1 MKIGQIVKERYEILE
16 ILGEGGM
23 AFVYKARDMQLER
36 FVAIK
41 TLKPNYVNQETF
53 VDRFKREAKTAANL
67 NHPNI
72 VQIFDWGIED
82 EPYFVMEYI
91 EGNTLTS
98 IIAKN
103 RTISLSDI
111 LFIGAQVSSGLHA
124 AHQKGLVHRDI
135 KPGNIM
141 ITPDGKVKVTDFG
154 IVSLQNEESDITKTG
169 SILGTASYISP
180 EQAQGKPVSIESD
193 LYSLGTVLYELITG
207 KAPFSGDSPI
217 STATK
222 HLTEKPE
229 KPSLFR
235 RDLPKGVESAI
246 LKLLEKA
253 TYDRFKSAEDLRAT
267 LLQQRKALQSEQ
279 TRENLVDLTN
289 PKVKLRFTL
298 PALIISIG
306 VVIGTVWTLT
316 QVFDGLP
323 VDGGAPTLIEIP
335 DLTGSEQAQAL
346 EDLQNLGFKVGIENS
361 ADASVPAGSVI
372 RTQPPSN
379 TVINPDSLVT
389 IIVSVGPEAFPIPY
403 VLDIETERAI
413 YVVEESGFTLGQ
425 LLEVNDENIPRG
437 FVISQNPVAGTK
449 MSPGTKV
456 DLVVSKGPSLIEI
469 SDLSRKSPEDAIQIL
484 ETLGFEYEL
493 IEEYSEDVE
502 IGLVSGTIP
511 EAGEIVTPDELIQVI
526 VSLGIKIEVP
536 EVEGLGYEDAINI
549 LEELGLVVTVS
560 GDTNGVVRKQ
570 IPRKGEFVEP
580 EGVVEL
586 TFGRLRTKK
595 LKIEL
600 INWYKNN
607 KRSFSWRNTKIL
619 GKFY

>member
-235 RDLPKGVESAI
+235 RDLPKGVETAI

-298 PALIISIG
+298 PALVISIG
-306 VVIGTVWTLT
+306 VVFGTIWTLT

-379 TVINPDSLVT
+379 TIINPDSLVT
-389 IIVSVGPEAFPIPY
+389 IIVSVGPEAFPVPY
-403 VLDIETERAI
+403 VLDIETERAV
-413 YVVEESGFTLGQ
+413 YVVEESGFTIGQ

-449 MSPGTKV
+449 MSPGTSV

-511 EAGEIVTPDELIQVI
+511 EAGEVVTPDELIQVI

-536 EVEGLGYEDAINI
+536 EVAGLGYEDAINI
-549 LEELGLVVTVS
+549 LEELGLVATVS

-570 IPRKGEFVEP
+570 IPRKGEFLEP

-586 TFGRLRTKK
+586 TFG
-595 LKIEL
+595 
-600 INWYKNN
+600 
-607 KRSFSWRNTKIL
+607 S
-619 GKFY
+619 

>member
-235 RDLPKGVESAI
+235 RDLPKGVETAI

-306 VVIGTVWTLT
+306 VVFGTIWTLT

-379 TVINPDSLVT
+379 TIINPDSLVT

-449 MSPGTKV
+449 MSPGTTV

-536 EVEGLGYEDAINI
+536 EVEGLSYEDAINI

-570 IPRKGEFVEP
+570 IPRKGEFLEP

-586 TFGRLRTKK
+586 TFG
-595 LKIEL
+595 
-600 INWYKNN
+600 
-607 KRSFSWRNTKIL
+607 S
-619 GKFY
+619 

>member
-82 EPYFVMEYI
+82 EPYFVMEHI

-98 IIAKN
+98 IISKN

-180 EQAQGKPVSIESD
+180 EQAQGNPVSIESD

-267 LLQQRKALQSEQ
+267 LLQQRKSLQSEQ

-298 PALIISIG
+298 PALVISIG
-306 VVIGTVWTLT
+306 VVFGTIWTLT

-323 VDGGAPTLIEIP
+323 VDGGTPTLIEIP

-449 MSPGTKV
+449 MSPGTSV

-570 IPRKGEFVEP
+570 IPRKGEFLEP

-586 TFGRLRTKK
+586 TFG
-595 LKIEL
+595 
-600 INWYKNN
+600 
-607 KRSFSWRNTKIL
+607 
-619 GKFY
+619 G

>member
-1 MKIGQIVKERYEILE
+1 MKIGQIVKERYEILQV
-16 ILGEGGM
+16 LGEGGM
-23 AFVYKARDMQLER
+23 AFVYKARDTQLER

-41 TLKPNYVNQETF
+41 TLKPSYVNQETF
-53 VDRFKREAKTAANL
+53 VDRFKREARTAANL

-72 VQIFDWGIED
+72 VQIFDWGIEE

-91 EGNTLTS
+91 EGDTLTS
-98 IIAKN
+98 IISKN
-103 RTISLSDI
+103 KTISLSDI
-111 LFIGAQVSSGLHA
+111 LFIGAQVSNGLHA

-169 SILGTASYISP
+169 SVLGTASYISP

-207 KAPFSGDSPI
+207 KTPFSGDSPI

-229 KPSLFR
+229 KLSTFR
-235 RDLPKGVESAI
+235 KDLPKGVESAI

-267 LLQQRKALQSEQ
+267 LLQQRKMLQSEQ

-289 PKVKLRFTL
+289 PKIKLRFTL
-298 PALIISIG
+298 PALLLSIG
-306 VVIGTVWTLT
+306 VVVGTIWTLT

-323 VDGGAPTLIEIP
+323 VDGGAPTLVEIP

-346 EDLQNLGFKVGIENS
+346 EDLQSLGFKVGIENA
-361 ADASVPAGSVI
+361 ADSSVPAGSVI

-379 TVINPDSLVT
+379 TIINPDSLVT

-403 VLDIETERAI
+403 VLDIEAERAI
-413 YVVEESGFTLGQ
+413 YVVEESGFILGQ
-425 LLEVNDENIPRG
+425 LLEVNDNNIPRG

-449 MSPGTKV
+449 MSPNSSV

-484 ETLGFEYEL
+484 ETLGFKYE
-493 IEEYSEDVE
+493 IVEEYSEDIE
-502 IGLVSGTIP
+502 IGLVSGTLP
-511 EAGEIVTPDELIQVI
+511 EAGEIVTPDQLIQVV
-526 VSLGIKIEVP
+526 VSLGIRIEMP
-536 EVEGLGYEDAINI
+536 EVDGLSYEDAINI
-549 LEELGLVVTVS
+549 LEELNLVATVV
-560 GDTNGVVRKQ
+560 GDTSGKVRKQ

-580 EGVVEL
+580 GQVVEL
-586 TFGRLRTKK
+586 TFGD
-595 LKIEL
+595 
-600 INWYKNN
+600 
-607 KRSFSWRNTKIL
+607 
-619 GKFY
+619 

>member
-23 AFVYKARDMQLER
+23 AFVYKARDTQLER

-72 VQIFDWGIED
+72 VQIFDWGIEE

-193 LYSLGTVLYELITG
+193 LYSLGTVLYELIAG

-229 KPSLFR
+229 KPSVFR

-323 VDGGAPTLIEIP
+323 VDGGAPALVEIP

-449 MSPGTKV
+449 MSPGTTV

-502 IGLVSGTIP
+502 IGLVSGTLP

-526 VSLGIKIEVP
+526 VSLGIRIEVP
-536 EVEGLGYEDAINI
+536 EVEGLKYEDAIRV
-549 LEELGLVVTVS
+549 LEELGLVATVS
-560 GDTNGVVRKQ
+560 GDTNDVVRKQ
-570 IPRKGEFVEP
+570 IPRKGEFIEP

-586 TFGRLRTKK
+586 TFG
-595 LKIEL
+595 
-600 INWYKNN
+600 N
-607 KRSFSWRNTKIL
+607 
-619 GKFY
+619 

>member
-23 AFVYKARDMQLER
+23 AFVYKARDTQLER

-72 VQIFDWGIED
+72 VQIFDWGIEG

-193 LYSLGTVLYELITG
+193 LYSLGTVLYELIAG

-229 KPSLFR
+229 KPSVFR

-323 VDGGAPTLIEIP
+323 ADGGAPTLIEIP

-361 ADASVPAGSVI
+361 ADSSVPAGSVI

-449 MSPGTKV
+449 MSPGTTV

-502 IGLVSGTIP
+502 IGLVSGTLP

-526 VSLGIKIEVP
+526 VSLGIRIEVP
-536 EVEGLGYEDAINI
+536 EVEGLKYEDAIRV
-549 LEELGLVVTVS
+549 LEELGLVATVS
-560 GDTNGVVRKQ
+560 GDTNDVVRKQ
-570 IPRKGEFVEP
+570 IPRKGEFIEP

-586 TFGRLRTKK
+586 TFG
-595 LKIEL
+595 
-600 INWYKNN
+600 N
-607 KRSFSWRNTKIL
+607 
-619 GKFY
+619 

>member
-1 MKIGQIVKERYEILE
+1 MKIGQIVKERYAILE
-16 ILGEGGM
+16 ILGEVGM
-23 AFVYKARDMQLER
+23 AFVYKARDTQLER
-36 FVAIK
+36 VVAIK

-53 VDRFKREAKTAANL
+53 VERFKREATTAANL

-111 LFIGAQVSSGLHA
+111 LFIGAQVANGLHA

-193 LYSLGTVLYELITG
+193 LYSLGTVLYELIAGKPPFTG
-207 KAPFSGDSPI
+207 DTPI

-229 KPSLFR
+229 KLSSFR
-235 RDLPKGVESAI
+235 RDLPKGVENTI
-246 LKLLEKA
+246 MKMLEKA
-253 TYDRFKSAEDLRAT
+253 TYDRFKSAEDVRAT
-267 LLQQRKALQSEQ
+267 LLQQRKSLQSEQ

-289 PKVKLRFTL
+289 PKIKLRFTL
-298 PALIISIG
+298 PALLISIG
-306 VVIGTVWTLT
+306 VVVGTIWTLT

-323 VDGGAPTLIEIP
+323 VDGGTPTLIEIP

-361 ADASVPAGSVI
+361 ADPSVPAGSVI
-372 RTQPPSN
+372 RTQPQSN
-379 TVINPDSLVT
+379 TVVNPDSLVT

-403 VLDIETERAI
+403 VLDIETERAV

-425 LLEVNDENIPRG
+425 LLEVNDDIIPRG

-449 MSPGTKV
+449 MSPGSTV
-456 DLVVSKGPSLIEI
+456 DLVISSGPSLIEI

-493 IEEYSEDVE
+493 IEEFSEDIE
-502 IGLVSGTIP
+502 IGLVSGTLP
-511 EAGEIVTPDELIQVI
+511 EAGEVVTPDQLIQVI

-536 EVEGLGYEDAINI
+536 EVEGLNYEDAIKI
-549 LEELGLVVTVS
+549 LEELNLVVTVN
-560 GDTNGVVRKQ
+560 GDTSGLVRKQ
-570 IPRKGEFVEP
+570 IPRKGEFLEP

-586 TFGRLRTKK
+586 TFG
-595 LKIEL
+595 
-600 INWYKNN
+600 
-607 KRSFSWRNTKIL
+607 S
-619 GKFY
+619 

>member
-23 AFVYKARDMQLER
+23 AFVYKARDTQLER

-72 VQIFDWGIED
+72 VQIFDWGIEE

-103 RTISLSDI
+103 RSISLSDV

-207 KAPFSGDSPI
+207 KAPFNGDSPI

-222 HLTEKPE
+222 HLTEKPD
-229 KPSLFR
+229 KPSLYR

-246 LKLLEKA
+246 LRLLEKA
-253 TYDRFKSAEDLRAT
+253 SYDRFKSAEDLRAT

-323 VDGGAPTLIEIP
+323 VDGGGPTLIEIP

-361 ADASVPAGSVI
+361 ADSSVPAGSVI
-372 RTQPPSN
+372 RTQPPFN

-425 LLEVNDENIPRG
+425 LLEVNDEKTPRG

-449 MSPGTKV
+449 MSPGTTV

-502 IGLVSGTIP
+502 VGLVSGTLP
-511 EAGEIVTPDELIQVI
+511 EAGEIVTPDKLIQVI
-526 VSLGIKIEVP
+526 VSLGIRIEVP
-536 EVEGLGYEDAINI
+536 EVEGLKYEDAIRV
-549 LEELGLVVTVS
+549 LEELGLVATVS
-560 GDTNGVVRKQ
+560 GDTNDVVRKQ
-570 IPRKGEFVEP
+570 IPREGEFVEP

-586 TFGRLRTKK
+586 TFG
-595 LKIEL
+595 
-600 INWYKNN
+600 N
-607 KRSFSWRNTKIL
+607 
-619 GKFY
+619 

>member
-1 MKIGQIVKERYEILE
+1 MKIGQIVKDRYEILE

-23 AFVYKARDMQLER
+23 AFVYKARDTQLER

-53 VDRFKREAKTAANL
+53 VERFKREAKTAANL

-103 RTISLSDI
+103 KTISLSDI
-111 LFIGAQVSSGLHA
+111 LFIGAQVSNGLHA

-193 LYSLGTVLYELITG
+193 LYSLGTVLYELIAG
-207 KAPFSGDSPI
+207 KPPFSGDTPI

-222 HLTEKPE
+222 HLTERPE
-229 KPSLFR
+229 KLSSFR
-235 RDLPKGVESAI
+235 RDLPKGVESTI
-246 LKLLEKA
+246 MKMLEKA
-253 TYDRFKSAEDLRAT
+253 TYDRFKSAEDVRAT
-267 LLQQRKALQSEQ
+267 LLQQRKSLQSEQ

-289 PKVKLRFTL
+289 PKIKLRFTL
-298 PALIISIG
+298 PALLISIG
-306 VVIGTVWTLT
+306 VVVGTIWTLT

-323 VDGGAPTLIEIP
+323 VDGGTPTLIEIP
-335 DLTGSEQAQAL
+335 DLTGSEQARAL

-361 ADASVPAGSVI
+361 ADPSVPAGSVI
-372 RTQPPSN
+372 RTQPQSN
-379 TVINPDSLVT
+379 SVVNPDSLVT

-403 VLDIETERAI
+403 VLDIESERAI
-413 YVVEESGFTLGQ
+413 YVIEESGFALGQ
-425 LLEVNDENIPRG
+425 LLEVNDDNIPRG

-449 MSPGTKV
+449 MSPESTV

-484 ETLGFEYEL
+484 ETLGFQYEL
-493 IEEYSEDVE
+493 IEEFSEDVE
-502 IGLVSGTIP
+502 IGLVSGTLP
-511 EAGEIVTPDELIQVI
+511 EAGEIVTPDQLIQVI

-536 EVEGLGYEDAINI
+536 EVEGMSYEDAIQT
-549 LEELGLVVTVS
+549 LEELNLVVTVD
-560 GDTNGVVRKQ
+560 GDTNGLVRKQ
-570 IPRKGEFVEP
+570 IPRKGEFLEP

-586 TFGRLRTKK
+586 TFG
-595 LKIEL
+595 
-600 INWYKNN
+600 N
-607 KRSFSWRNTKIL
+607 
-619 GKFY
+619 

>member
-1 MKIGQIVKERYEILE
+1 MKIGQIVKDRYEILE

-23 AFVYKARDMQLER
+23 AFVYKARDTQLER

-53 VDRFKREAKTAANL
+53 VERFKREAKTAANL

-111 LFIGAQVSSGLHA
+111 LFIGAQVSNGLHA

-193 LYSLGTVLYELITG
+193 LYSLGTVLYELIAG
-207 KAPFSGDSPI
+207 KPPFSGDTPI

-222 HLTEKPE
+222 HLTERPE
-229 KPSLFR
+229 KLLSFR
-235 RDLPKGVESAI
+235 RDLPKGVESTI
-246 LKLLEKA
+246 MKMLEKA
-253 TYDRFKSAEDLRAT
+253 TYDRFKSAEDVRAT
-267 LLQQRKALQSEQ
+267 LLQQRKSLQSEQ

-289 PKVKLRFTL
+289 PKIKLRFTL
-298 PALIISIG
+298 PALLISIG
-306 VVIGTVWTLT
+306 VVVGTIWTLT

-323 VDGGAPTLIEIP
+323 VDGGTPTLIEIP
-335 DLTGSEQAQAL
+335 DLTGSEQARAL

-361 ADASVPAGSVI
+361 ADPSVPAGSVI
-372 RTQPPSN
+372 RTQPQSN
-379 TVINPDSLVT
+379 SVVNPDSLVT

-403 VLDIETERAI
+403 VLDIESERAI
-413 YVVEESGFTLGQ
+413 YVIEESGFALGQ
-425 LLEVNDENIPRG
+425 LLEVNDNNIPRG

-449 MSPGTKV
+449 MSPQSTV
-456 DLVVSKGPSLIEI
+456 DLVVSKGPSLIEV
-469 SDLSRKSPEDAIQIL
+469 SDLSRKSPEDAVQIL
-484 ETLGFEYEL
+484 ETLGFQYEL
-493 IEEYSEDVE
+493 IEEFSESVE
-502 IGLVSGTIP
+502 IGLVSGTLP
-511 EAGEIVTPDELIQVI
+511 EAGEIVTPDQLIQVI
-526 VSLGIKIEVP
+526 VSLGIKIEIP
-536 EVEGLGYEDAINI
+536 EVEGLNYEDAIQI
-549 LEELGLVVTVS
+549 LEELNLVVTVN
-560 GDTNGVVRKQ
+560 GDTNGLVRKQ
-570 IPRKGEFVEP
+570 IPRKGEFLEP

-586 TFGRLRTKK
+586 TFG
-595 LKIEL
+595 
-600 INWYKNN
+600 N
-607 KRSFSWRNTKIL
+607 
-619 GKFY
+619 

>member
-1 MKIGQIVKERYEILE
+1 MKIGQIVKDRYEILE

-23 AFVYKARDMQLER
+23 AFVYKARDTQLER
-36 FVAIK
+36 LVAIK

-53 VDRFKREAKTAANL
+53 VERFKREAKTAANL

-82 EPYFVMEYI
+82 EPFFVMEYI

-124 AHQKGLVHRDI
+124 AHEKGLVHRDI

-207 KAPFSGDSPI
+207 KPPFAGDTPI

-222 HLTEKPE
+222 HLTERPE
-229 KPSLFR
+229 KPSSFR

-246 LKLLEKA
+246 MKLLEKA

-267 LLQQRKALQSEQ
+267 LLQQRKSLQSEQ

-289 PKVKLRFTL
+289 PKIKLRFTL
-298 PALIISIG
+298 PALLISIG

-335 DLTGSEQAQAL
+335 DLTGSDQAQAL
-346 EDLQNLGFKVGIENS
+346 EDLQNLGFKVGIENA
-361 ADASVPAGSVI
+361 ADSSVPSGSVI
-372 RTQPPSN
+372 QTQPQSN
-379 TVINPDSLVT
+379 TVVNPDSLVT

-403 VLDIETERAI
+403 VLDIETDRAI
-413 YVVEESGFTLGQ
+413 YVVEESGFALGQ
-425 LLEVNDENIPRG
+425 LLEVNDDNIPRG
-437 FVISQNPVAGTK
+437 FIISQNPVAGTK
-449 MSPGTKV
+449 MSPGSTV
-456 DLVVSKGPSLIEI
+456 DLVVSKGPSLIKI

-502 IGLVSGTIP
+502 IGLVSGTLP
-511 EAGEIVTPDELIQVI
+511 EVGEIVAPDQVIQVI

-536 EVEGLGYEDAINI
+536 EVEGLNYEDAIKV
-549 LEELGLVVTVS
+549 LEELNLVVTVN
-560 GDTNGVVRKQ
+560 GETNGIVRKQ
-570 IPRKGEFVEP
+570 IPRKGEFLEP

-586 TFGRLRTKK
+586 TFG
-595 LKIEL
+595 
-600 INWYKNN
+600 N
-607 KRSFSWRNTKIL
+607 
-619 GKFY
+619 

>member
-235 RDLPKGVESAI
+235 RDLPKGVETAI

-306 VVIGTVWTLT
+306 VVFGTIWTLT

-323 VDGGAPTLIEIP
+323 VDGGAPALIEIP

-449 MSPGTKV
+449 MSPGTTV

-469 SDLSRKSPEDAIQIL
+469 TDLSRKSPEDAIQIL

-560 GDTNGVVRKQ
+560 GDTNGIVRKQ
-570 IPRKGEFVEP
+570 IPRKGEFLEP

-586 TFGRLRTKK
+586 TFG
-595 LKIEL
+595 
-600 INWYKNN
+600 
-607 KRSFSWRNTKIL
+607 S
-619 GKFY
+619 

>member
-217 STATK
+217 STAAK

-235 RDLPKGVESAI
+235 RDLPKGVETAI

-298 PALIISIG
+298 PALVISIG
-306 VVIGTVWTLT
+306 VVFGTIWTLT

-379 TVINPDSLVT
+379 TIINPDSLVT

-403 VLDIETERAI
+403 VLDIESERAI

-449 MSPGTKV
+449 MSPGTSV

-493 IEEYSEDVE
+493 LEEYSEDVE

-536 EVEGLGYEDAINI
+536 EVEGLDYEDAINI

-570 IPRKGEFVEP
+570 IPRKGEFLEP

-586 TFGRLRTKK
+586 TFG
-595 LKIEL
+595 
-600 INWYKNN
+600 
-607 KRSFSWRNTKIL
+607 S
-619 GKFY
+619 

>member
-1 MKIGQIVKERYEILE
+1 MKIGQIVKDRYEILE

-23 AFVYKARDMQLER
+23 AFVYKARDTQLER
-36 FVAIK
+36 LVAIK

-53 VDRFKREAKTAANL
+53 VERFKREAKTAANL

-82 EPYFVMEYI
+82 EPFFVMEYI

-124 AHQKGLVHRDI
+124 AHEKGLVHRDI

-193 LYSLGTVLYELITG
+193 LYSLGTVLYELISG
-207 KAPFSGDSPI
+207 KPPFAGDTPI

-222 HLTEKPE
+222 HLTERPE
-229 KPSLFR
+229 KPSSFR

-246 LKLLEKA
+246 MKLLEKA

-267 LLQQRKALQSEQ
+267 LLQQRKSLQSEQ

-289 PKVKLRFTL
+289 PKIKLRFTL
-298 PALIISIG
+298 PALLMSIG

-335 DLTGSEQAQAL
+335 DLTGSDQAQAL
-346 EDLQNLGFKVGIENS
+346 EDLQNLGFKVGIENA
-361 ADASVPAGSVI
+361 ADSSVPSGSVI
-372 RTQPPSN
+372 QTQPESN
-379 TVINPDSLVT
+379 TIVNPDSLVT

-403 VLDIETERAI
+403 VLDIETDRAI
-413 YVVEESGFTLGQ
+413 YVVEESGFALGQ
-425 LLEVNDENIPRG
+425 LLEVNDDNIPRG
-437 FVISQNPVAGTK
+437 FIISQNPIAGTK
-449 MSPGTKV
+449 MSPGSTV
-456 DLVVSKGPSLIEI
+456 DLVVSKGPSLIKI

-502 IGLVSGTIP
+502 IGLVSGTLP
-511 EAGEIVTPDELIQVI
+511 EVGEIVAPDQVIQVI

-536 EVEGLGYEDAINI
+536 EVEGLNYENAIKV
-549 LEELGLVVTVS
+549 LEELNLVVTVN
-560 GDTNGVVRKQ
+560 GETNGIVRKQ
-570 IPRKGEFVEP
+570 IPRKGEFLEP

-586 TFGRLRTKK
+586 TFG
-595 LKIEL
+595 
-600 INWYKNN
+600 N
-607 KRSFSWRNTKIL
+607 
-619 GKFY
+619 

>member
-1 MKIGQIVKERYEILE
+1 
-16 ILGEGGM
+16 M
-23 AFVYKARDMQLER
+23 AFVYKARDTQLER

-53 VDRFKREAKTAANL
+53 VERFKREAKTAANL

-111 LFIGAQVSSGLHA
+111 LFIGSQVSSGLHA

-154 IVSLQNEESDITKTG
+154 IVSLQNEESDITRTG

-193 LYSLGTVLYELITG
+193 LYSLGTVLYELIAG
-207 KAPFSGDSPI
+207 KPPFSGDTPI

-222 HLTEKPE
+222 HLTERPE
-229 KPSLFR
+229 KLSNFR
-235 RDLPKGVESAI
+235 RDLPKGVESTI
-246 LKLLEKA
+246 MKMLEKA
-253 TYDRFKSAEDLRAT
+253 SYDRFKSAEDVRAT
-267 LLQQRKALQSEQ
+267 LLQQRKSLQSEQ

-289 PKVKLRFTL
+289 PKIKLRFTL
-298 PALIISIG
+298 PALLISIG
-306 VVIGTVWTLT
+306 VVIGTIWTLT

-323 VDGGAPTLIEIP
+323 VDGGTPTLIEIP
-335 DLTGSEQAQAL
+335 DLTGSEQARAL

-361 ADASVPAGSVI
+361 ADPSVPAGSVI
-372 RTQPPSN
+372 RTQPQSN
-379 TVINPDSLVT
+379 SVVNPDSLVT

-403 VLDIETERAI
+403 VLDIESERAV
-413 YVVEESGFTLGQ
+413 YVIEESGFTLGQ
-425 LLEVNDENIPRG
+425 LLEVNDDTIPRG

-449 MSPGTKV
+449 MSPESTV
-456 DLVVSKGPSLIEI
+456 DLVVSKGPSLIEV

-484 ETLGFEYEL
+484 ETLGFQYEL
-493 IEEYSEDVE
+493 IEEFSEDVE
-502 IGLVSGTIP
+502 IGLVSGTLP
-511 EAGEIVTPDELIQVI
+511 EAGEIVTPDQLIQVI
-526 VSLGIKIEVP
+526 VSLGIKIELP
-536 EVEGLGYEDAINI
+536 EVEGLNYEDAIQI
-549 LEELGLVVTVS
+549 LEELNLVVIVN
-560 GDTNGVVRKQ
+560 GDTNGLVRKQ
-570 IPRKGEFVEP
+570 IPRKGEFMEP

-586 TFGRLRTKK
+586 TFG
-595 LKIEL
+595 
-600 INWYKNN
+600 N
-607 KRSFSWRNTKIL
+607 
-619 GKFY
+619 

>member
-1 MKIGQIVKERYEILE
+1 MKIGQIVKERYEILQV
-16 ILGEGGM
+16 LGEGGM
-23 AFVYKARDMQLER
+23 AFVYKARDTQLER

-72 VQIFDWGIED
+72 VQIFDWGIEE

-91 EGNTLTS
+91 EGDTLTS
-98 IIAKN
+98 IISKN
-103 RTISLSDI
+103 KTISLSDI
-111 LFIGAQVSSGLHA
+111 LFIGAQVSNGLHA

-169 SILGTASYISP
+169 SVLGTASYISP

-193 LYSLGTVLYELITG
+193 LYSLGTVLYELIAG
-207 KAPFSGDSPI
+207 KTPFSGDSPI

-229 KPSLFR
+229 KLSMFR
-235 RDLPKGVESAI
+235 KDLPKGVENAI

-267 LLQQRKALQSEQ
+267 LLQQRKMLQSEQ

-289 PKVKLRFTL
+289 PKIKLRFTL
-298 PALIISIG
+298 PALLLSMG
-306 VVIGTVWTLT
+306 VVVGTIWTLT

-323 VDGGAPTLIEIP
+323 VDGGAPTLVEIP

-346 EDLQNLGFKVGIENS
+346 QDLQNLGFKVGIENS
-361 ADASVPAGSVI
+361 ADSSVPAGSVI

-379 TVINPDSLVT
+379 TIIDPDSLVT

-413 YVVEESGFTLGQ
+413 YVVEESGFILGQ
-425 LLEVNDENIPRG
+425 LLEVNDNNIPRG

-449 MSPGTKV
+449 MSPGSSV

-469 SDLSRKSPEDAIQIL
+469 SDLSRKSPEDALQIL
-484 ETLGFEYEL
+484 ETLGFEYE
-493 IEEYSEDVE
+493 IVEEYSEDIE
-502 IGLVSGTIP
+502 IGLVSGTLP
-511 EAGEIVTPDELIQVI
+511 EAGEIVTPDQLIQVV
-526 VSLGIKIEVP
+526 VSLGIRIEMP
-536 EVEGLGYEDAINI
+536 EVDGLSYEDAINI
-549 LEELGLVVTVS
+549 LEELNLVATVV
-560 GDTNGVVRKQ
+560 GDTSGKVRKQ

-580 EGVVEL
+580 GQVIEL
-586 TFGRLRTKK
+586 TFGD
-595 LKIEL
+595 
-600 INWYKNN
+600 
-607 KRSFSWRNTKIL
+607 
-619 GKFY
+619 

>member
-67 NHPNI
+67 NHRNI

-267 LLQQRKALQSEQ
+267 LLQQRKSLQSEQ

-298 PALIISIG
+298 PALVISIG
-306 VVIGTVWTLT
+306 VVFGTIWTLT

-449 MSPGTKV
+449 MSPGTSV

-570 IPRKGEFVEP
+570 IPRKGEFLEP

-586 TFGRLRTKK
+586 TFG
-595 LKIEL
+595 
-600 INWYKNN
+600 
-607 KRSFSWRNTKIL
+607 S
-619 GKFY
+619 